1 MKKILFVGA
10 VIVIAIG
17 CSINLYISNKNGDK
31 LGSSIY
37 LKNIEMLA
45 SAECNCGTGC
55 RWKILEG
62 QGTASLMEMG
72 IAAFV
77 DQQHIHDFS

>member
-10 VIVIAIG
+10 VIV
-17 CSINLYISNKNGDK
+17 
-31 LGSSIY
+31 
-37 LKNIEMLA
+37 KNIEMLA

-62 QGTASLMEMG
+62 SGYCVANGDGNSCICGSTT
-72 IAAFV
+72 
-77 DQQHIHDFS
+77 HP